1 MVLLYISPLPQY
13 YALLYE
19 NICNNSY
26 GGMCLY
32 IYVYFV
38 RIYKVQKKNLHIN
51 GVKISILESYAYMSR
66 YPMP

>member
-51 GVKISILESYAYMSR
+51 GVKI
-66 YPMP
+66 